1 VNALIFRRYFW
12 VVNGVF
18 ILLATLLVSNTVNLF
33 VEDALL
39 PPLPGEEAFR
49 QPGATLAKAQE
60 QAATP
65 LDGPRLAKLTGLTF
79 GKDEPVVRLNDG
91 PAAEEGLVRSSLR
104 VKLLGTLLSNEDQWS
119 TAALQELDNHRAR
132 SVRVGDELLGARVV
146 SIERKRIIVSNNG
159 RDEFIDGESQPGLAT
174 STPVRPPPGSPMGPA
189 AVSDASGIRAT
200 GEHSYEIP
208 GTELQGALSRLDQL
222 TMQARAMPAM
232 ENGQVVGFK
241 LAAIRQG
248 SLYTKIGL
256 QNGDVLRRINGL
268 TLDSPEKALEAFAK
282 LRESKHIQ
290 LDIDRGG
297 APVRKFYNVM

>member
-1 VNALIFRRYFW
+1 MNALIFRRSFW

-18 ILLATLLVSNTVNLF
+18 ILLAALLVASTVNLF

-39 PPLPGEEAFR
+39 PPLPGADAPR
-49 QPGATLAKAQE
+49 QPGATLARAPE
-60 QAATP
+60 QASPP
-65 LDGPRLAKLTGLTF
+65 LDGPRLGRLTGLKF
-79 GKDEPVVRLNDG
+79 GEPEPEVRPPDG
-91 PAAEEGLVRSSLR
+91 PPGGEGLVRSALR
-104 VKLLGTLLSNEDQWS
+104 VKLLGTLLSNDEEWS
-119 TAALQELDNHRAR
+119 TASLQDLDSHRAR

-146 SIERKRIIVSNNG
+146 SIERKRVIVSSNG
-159 RDEFIDGESQPGLAT
+159 RDEFIDGEGQPGMAPGLP
-174 STPVRPPPGSPMGPA
+174 SRLPPSGGSPP
-189 AVSDASGIRAT
+189 AVSDTSGIRAT

-208 GTELQGALSRLDQL
+208 STELQGALARLDQL
-222 TMQARAMPAM
+222 TTQARAMPAM

-268 TLDSPEKALEAFAK
+268 TLDSPEKALEAFAR

-297 APVRKFYNVM
+297 APVRKTYNVN

>member
-1 VNALIFRRYFW
+1 MALIFRRYFW
-12 VVNGVF
+12 VVNGIF
-18 ILLATLLVSNTVNLF
+18 ILLAALVVANTVNLF

-39 PPLPGEEAFR
+39 PPLPGEDALR
-49 QPGATLAKAQE
+49 QPRATVATAQE
-60 QAATP
+60 EGLP

-79 GKDEPVVRLNDG
+79 GKPEPEVKPPDG
-91 PAAEEGLVRSSLR
+91 PMEEEGLVRSSLR
-104 VKLLGTLLSNEDQWS
+104 AKLLGTLLANEEQWS
-119 TAALQELDNHRAR
+119 TASLQELDGNRAR

-146 SIERKRIIVSNNG
+146 SIERKRVIVANNG
-159 RDEFIDGESQPGLAT
+159 RNEYIDGESQPGLGA
-174 STPVRPPPGSPMGPA
+174 PPRMPPSGPGAPA
-189 AVSDASGIRAT
+189 AVSDASGIRST

-208 GTELQGALSRLDQL
+208 STELQGALSRLDQL

-268 TLDSPEKALEAFAK
+268 TLDSPEKALEAFAR

>member
-1 VNALIFRRYFW
+1 MALIFRKYFW
-12 VVNGVF
+12 VLNGVF
-18 ILLATLLVSNTVNLF
+18 ILLAALLVANTVNLF

-39 PPLPGEEAFR
+39 PPLPGGEAPPR
-49 QPGATLAKAQE
+49 VAVAMAQE
-60 QAATP
+60 KAGP
-65 LDGPRLAKLTGLTF
+65 ELDGPRLAKLTGLKF
-79 GKDEPVVRLNDG
+79 SEPEPEVKPPDG
-91 PAAEEGLVRSSLR
+91 PIDGGEMARSSLR
-104 VKLLGTLLSNEDQWS
+104 VKLLGTLMANEEQWS
-119 TAALQELDNHRAR
+119 TASLHELDSNRAR
-132 SVRVGDELLGARVV
+132 SVRVGDELLGARIV
-146 SIERKRIIVSNNG
+146 SIERKRVIVANNG
-159 RDEFIDGESQPGLAT
+159 RNEFIDNEAQAGMSAPPRMPPSGPTA
-174 STPVRPPPGSPMGPA
+174 PV
-189 AVSDASGIRAT
+189 AVSDASGIRST

-208 GTELQGALSRLDQL
+208 STELQGALGRLDQL
-222 TMQARAMPAM
+222 TTQARAMPAM

-241 LAAIRQG
+241 LAAIKQG